1 MKIQESKIKKTE
13 KLNKQRKE
21 LSELRK
27 NLKTKQA
34 LDIER
39 YGVPLGS
46 SVLEKRIEAKK
57 SAINKT
63 KESLKKI
70 EDQLEKKFELSK
82 RDSKVLDAI
91 RGKGSVANTTSSDK
105 GSRYDNRLAGS
116 ASSRRQARR
125 YRP

>member
-39 YGVPLGS
+39 YGVALGS
-46 SVLEKRIEAKK
+46 SVLEKKIEAKK

-63 KESLKKI
+63 KESLKN
-70 EDQLEKKFELSK
+70 F
-82 RDSKVLDAI
+82 
-91 RGKGSVANTTSSDK
+91 
-105 GSRYDNRLAGS
+105 
-116 ASSRRQARR
+116 
-125 YRP
+125 